1 MSRPRTEFKPKQI
14 IGWWTLQRVTTEDA
28 SAYRCG
34 DRWAVKCKCGT
45 IGSVTHEA
53 LQTGRSRSCDAC
65 AKSYRAQHNAAAQLA
80 ELGTLIIGDRF
91 VWASLYKRDPHGA
104 ISACERRLSA
114 ERATCATFAEIV
126 RGLK

>member
-1 MSRPRTEFKPKQI
+1 MSRPRTKFKPKQVV
-14 IGWWTLQRVTTEDA
+14 GWWTLQRVTTEDA

-34 DRWAVKCKCGT
+34 DRWAVKCRCGRT
-45 IGSVTHEA
+45 GSVTHEA

-80 ELGTLIIGDRF
+80 ELGALIIGDE
-91 VWASLYKRDPHGA
+91 WTSLYKRDPHGA

-114 ERATCATFAEIV
+114 ERVQCATFAEIV

>member
-1 MSRPRTEFKPKQI
+1 MSRPKTKFTPKQV
-14 IGWWTLQRVTTEDA
+14 IGWWTLQRVATEDA

-34 DRWAVKCKCGT
+34 DRWAVKCRCGA

-53 LQTGRSRSCDAC
+53 LQTGRSRACDAC
-65 AKSYRAQHNAAAQLA
+65 APKYRALHDAAAQLA
-80 ELGTLIIGDRF
+80 ELGALIIGDE
-91 VWASLYKRDPHGA
+91 WAPLYQRSPHGA

-114 ERATCATFAEIV
+114 ERAQCATFAEIV